1 MIDESTPRAA
11 PPRKRR
17 WRGVAT
23 VAAAVLLIGGGY
35 ATANAAT
42 VDKKAAANRF
52 PVHGGKGVAGVVS
65 AADAFLDTLS
75 TDQQAEV
82 LLDFSQANATAW
94 SNLPE
99 GLVVR
104 PGIQFGTLS
113 DTQLAAAKAVVQAAM
128 GTGKGTGFDQ
138 ATQILKADDVL
149 AAAESASASATAT
162 ASATDSAP
170 ASDDPSATATADPSA
185 TATTDDAA
193 SADPSATATDDPS
206 ATASTDPS
214 ATATDTASADP
225 SATASASVDPSAS
238 APGGTAP
245 SGGPGGGGGLNYGS
259 GIYFLAFLGTP
270 STTGTWQLHF
280 GGHHLAVNITFKD
293 GKVVGS
299 TPFFIGVEPSSFT
312 TDGTTYQP
320 LSIMRD
326 GMLKLTGSLT
336 TAQQTAAKLTESF
349 GDVLLGPGQDGN
361 FPTTK
366 EGVAVSGFT
375 PQQKKLVLAAIHPWV
390 ASVDDATAKM
400 LMKTYEK
407 ELNQTYVAYS
417 GGLGLDTQG
426 DYVRID
432 GPGVWVEFVCQNGI
446 VFQSQIHFHT
456 VYRDHTRDYGGEFS
470 F

>member
-1 MIDESTPRAA
+1 VPTGA
-11 PPRKRR
+11 P
-17 WRGVAT
+17 
-23 VAAAVLLIGGGY
+23 
-35 ATANAAT
+35 
-42 VDKKAAANRF
+42 
-52 PVHGGKGVAGVVS
+52 
-65 AADAFLDTLS
+65 
-75 TDQQAEV
+75 
-82 LLDFSQANATAW
+82 
-94 SNLPE
+94 
-99 GLVVR
+99 
-104 PGIQFGTLS
+104 
-113 DTQLAAAKAVVQAAM
+113 
-128 GTGKGTGFDQ
+128 
-138 ATQILKADDVL
+138 
-149 AAAESASASATAT
+149 
-162 ASATDSAP
+162 
-170 ASDDPSATATADPSA
+170 
-185 TATTDDAA
+185 
-193 SADPSATATDDPS
+193 
-206 ATASTDPS
+206 
-214 ATATDTASADP
+214 
-225 SATASASVDPSAS
+225 
-238 APGGTAP
+238 P
-245 SGGPGGGGGLNYGS
+245 SGGPGGGGLNYGS

-312 TDGTTYQP
+312 TDSVTYQP

-336 TAQQTAAKLTESF
+336 TAQQAEAKLTESF

-366 EGVAVSGFT
+366 EGVKVSELS

-400 LMKTYEK
+400 LMKSYEK
-407 ELNQTYVAYS
+407 ELDQTYVAYS

-432 GPGVWVEFVCQNGI
+432 GPGVWVEFICQNGI

>member
-1 MIDESTPRAA
+1 MIDETTPRVA
-11 PPRKRR
+11 PPRRRR
-17 WRGVAT
+17 WRGFAMVA
-23 VAAAVLLIGGGY
+23 VAALLIGGGY

-42 VDKKAAANRF
+42 VDKKAPAGRF
-52 PVHGGKGVAGVVS
+52 PVHGGTGVAGVVS
-65 AADAFLDTLS
+65 AADAFLNTLS
-75 TDQQAEV
+75 TDQQATV
-82 LLDFSQANATAW
+82 LLEFSQANATAW

-113 DTQLAAAKAVVQAAM
+113 DAQLAAAKAVVKAAM

-138 ATQILKADDVL
+138 ATQILKADDIL
-149 AAAESASASATAT
+149 AAAESSSASATAT
-162 ASATDSAP
+162 ASPTDS
-170 ASDDPSATATADPSA
+170 
-185 TATTDDAA
+185 
-193 SADPSATATDDPS
+193 
-206 ATASTDPS
+206 
-214 ATATDTASADP
+214 ASADP
-225 SATASASVDPSAS
+225 SATASADPSATESASATADPSAS
-238 APGGTAP
+238 ATDVPTGTPP

-259 GIYFLAFLGTP
+259 AIYFLAFLCTP

-336 TAQQTAAKLTESF
+336 AAQQTEAKLSESF

-366 EGVAVSGFT
+366 EGIPVSELS

-432 GPGVWVEFVCQNGI
+432 GPGVWVEFICQNGI

>member
-1 MIDESTPRAA
+1 LVNKETGRRSRPFG
-11 PPRKRR
+11 RR
-17 WRGVAT
+17 WRGVA
-23 VAAAVLLIGGGY
+23 VAAVAVVLLGGGY

-42 VDKKAAANRF
+42 NSDTGKRTATARPQIRNATGVATVVNAANT
-52 PVHGGKGVAGVVS
+52 
-65 AADAFLDTLS
+65 FLDTLS
-75 TDQQAEV
+75 TDQQATV

-99 GLVVR
+99 GLVTR
-104 PGIQFGTLS
+104 PGIQFGTLN
-113 DTQLAAAKAVVQAAM
+113 DEQLAAAKAVVKAAM

-149 AAAESASASATAT
+149 AAAESTSASAGPTATATVDPSATAT
-162 ASATDSAP
+162 A
-170 ASDDPSATATADPSA
+170 DPTATATADPSA
-185 TATTDDAA
+185 TATDV
-193 SADPSATATDDPS
+193 PSGTPPS
-206 ATASTDPS
+206 
-214 ATATDTASADP
+214 
-225 SATASASVDPSAS
+225 
-238 APGGTAP
+238 GGP
-245 SGGPGGGGGLNYGS
+245 GGPGGGGGLNYGS

-280 GGHHLAVNITFKD
+280 GGHHLAVNITFKN
-293 GKVVGS
+293 GKVTGS
-299 TPFFIGVEPSSFT
+299 TPFFVGVEPSSFT

-336 TAQQTAAKLTESF
+336 TAQLAAAKLSESF
-349 GDVLLGPGQDGN
+349 GDVLLGPGQDGQ
-361 FPTTK
+361 FPVTK
-366 EGVAVSGFT
+366 EGIAVSKLS
-375 PQQKKLVLAAIHPWV
+375 PKQKKLVLAAIHPWV
-390 ASVDDATAKM
+390 AAVDDATAKM

-432 GPGVWVEFVCQNGI
+432 GPGVWVEFICQNGI
-446 VFQSQIHFHT
+446 VFQRQIHFHT
-456 VYRDHTRDYGGEFS
+456 VYRDHTRDYGGEFT